1 MPCWRT
7 ITLPALTAWPPKS
20 FTPRRFDIESRPSF
34 VVPAA
39 FVCAIFIYKCSE
51 SYKCEHPRSV
61 GHSSDG
67 VDRSL
72 SLGGSPVL
80 ILIPIIYCYTILQML
95 ENARKN
101 LLFASGIALF
111 VIAIFSLGYLTANL
125 VVFQRPPIVVERIA
139 DSAYSTAN
147 KDTMQEGSVVASA
160 NSDKYHYL
168 WCLSASRIKEENKIF
183 FESASLAEAAG
194 LTLAG
199 NCK

>member
-1 MPCWRT
+1 
-7 ITLPALTAWPPKS
+7 
-20 FTPRRFDIESRPSF
+20 
-34 VVPAA
+34 
-39 FVCAIFIYKCSE
+39 
-51 SYKCEHPRSV
+51 
-61 GHSSDG
+61 
-67 VDRSL
+67 
-72 SLGGSPVL
+72 
-80 ILIPIIYCYTILQML
+80 ML

-101 LLFASGIALF
+101 LLFVSGIVLF

-160 NSDKYHYL
+160 NSDKYHYS